1 MKFEMTETIP
11 QDLTI
16 KIENLRTLR
25 SILLQPFVYYKIDAN
40 KRFLQSKFTKNNYIR
55 TKEYILN
62 FY

>member
-1 MKFEMTETIP
+1 MKFEMTETIT
-11 QDLTI
+11 QYLTI
-16 KIENLRTLR
+16 KIENLRTSR
-25 SILLQPFVYYKIDAN
+25 SILLQPFVDYKIDAN